1 MKVPFNNFHLMVIKQ
16 GLICTLNVLKEHASD
31 IPPTSLVFISPYGL
45 SPKVKISHIVTPKL
59 HTSLLVVKRCLS
71 KLSRA
76 YLGIGA
82 KHKNHIFCKIA
93 EILRAL
99 SLVDMCVYD
108 ESMKTRSRLGEFSK
122 VMQTHDAVEGLHYY
136 LEWTFFGDTAAT
148 VNSIVSNS

>member
-1 MKVPFNNFHLMVIKQ
+1 MKLQFNNFHLMVIKQ

-31 IPPTSLVFISPYGL
+31 IPPTSQVFISPYGL

-99 SLVDMCVYD
+99 SLVDVCLWWEYENKIAIGRIF
-108 ESMKTRSRLGEFSK
+108 ESYANPRRSRGFALLSRMDLFRRYSG
-122 VMQTHDAVEGLHYY
+122 HYELY
-136 LEWTFFGDTAAT
+136 CFK
-148 VNSIVSNS
+148 